1 MAIIK
6 NKYGSWYIHVVDES
20 TAKDVDVSSHSVE
33 NGIDISDTVKRK
45 AATLSLSGSIV
56 DFPLTFPNEK
66 PNIKRRY
73 WVKAADVISA
83 IELAKNKG
91 VPVSYQGRNVFY
103 NMLITSFSTSHPNTI
118 MGGCEFSM
126 ELKEVRIAKNS
137 YVAPKDDEVKDG
149 GTQQVDK
156 GEREEV
162 WYTVKK
168 GDCVSA
174 LVAEPYAPY
183 KNLKREGA
191 ASGYWGAC
199 NWVMDKNQS
208 AFSRKG
214 DFRTLQI
221 GKKIILGTR

>member
-20 TAKDVDVSSHSVE
+20 TTKDVDVSSHSVE

-56 DFPLTFPNEK
+56 DYPPRNATK
-66 PNIKRRY
+66 Y
-73 WVKAADVISA
+73 WLKAADVIWA
-83 IELAKNKG
+83 IEVAKNNG

-126 ELKEVRIAKNS
+126 ELKEIRVAKNS
-137 YVAPKDDEVKDG
+137 YVAPIDDVVKDG
-149 GTQQVDK
+149 GAQQVDK
-156 GEREEV
+156 GESEEV

-168 GDCVSA
+168 GDCVAA

-191 ASGYWGAC
+191 ASGYLGAC

-221 GKKIILGTR
+221 GKRIILGTR

>member
-20 TAKDVDVSSHSVE
+20 TTKDVDVSSHSVE

-45 AATLSLSGSIV
+45 AATLSLAGSIV
-56 DFPLTFPNEK
+56 DYPPRNATK
-66 PNIKRRY
+66 Y
-73 WVKAADVISA
+73 WLKAADVIWA
-83 IELAKNKG
+83 IEVAKNNG

-126 ELKEVRIAKNS
+126 ELKEIRVAKNS
-137 YVAPKDDEVKDG
+137 YVAPIDEVVKDG
-149 GTQQVDK
+149 GAQQVDK
-156 GEREEV
+156 GESEEV

-168 GDCVSA
+168 GDCVAA

-191 ASGYWGAC
+191 ASGYFGSC
-199 NWVMDKNQS
+199 EWVMQKNKH
-208 AFSRKG
+208 AFSRYG
-214 DFRTLQI
+214 DYRTLQI
-221 GKKIILGTR
+221 GEKILLGSR